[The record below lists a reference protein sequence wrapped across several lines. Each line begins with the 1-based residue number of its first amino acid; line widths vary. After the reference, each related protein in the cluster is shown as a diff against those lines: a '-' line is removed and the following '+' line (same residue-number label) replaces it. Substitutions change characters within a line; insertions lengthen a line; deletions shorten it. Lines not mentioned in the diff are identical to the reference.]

1 MSRSAVLRRTPA
13 RHRAAGFR
21 RGHPYDAGFLT
32 GAGFSALLFLFI
44 GQGGFPL
51 ASRSIGRLHFHTAQA
66 VALLHGHFDVPQKAL
81 NAECFM
87 IHRTKCLGYFGI
99 TPALLRLPV
108 AVFLRSSAKFPH
120 YLEPTYFVLGFL
132 VTALAA
138 WWISRQ
144 LVELWAPAMGRR
156 RRKLIGF
163 VAATSCLGA
172 TPLLYLVGR
181 PLVYEET
188 ILWAVAFSG
197 VALGAVMSMWRRP
210 RLATLTV
217 LLVADVLAVSA
228 RPTVGSSALFATV
241 VLGWRL
247 LVLNRAQSRLSG
259 EPSRRFARWGLAL
272 IAGAVLAFASAPGVL
287 YLKFGTFSPPYH
299 ASIAMFAD
307 PAKLA
312 AVAHPGGTNPAVLPT
327 KLVSVLRPD
336 SLQLLDHPPYVALGE
351 SQPSVLWPAKTADVA
366 HMWEPTSSL
375 TATMPFSAAL
385 AVVAIAGLV
394 RFARRRVRGAGTV
407 ALNLTTVIAV
417 SAGGAVVTDLVFPGQ
432 TYRYIADLL
441 PLLFI
446 LVPLGLVFVGRRV
459 PSTRWGRRILIGA
472 ACLVLAAQGLV
483 QVGLSV
489 QNALVNGGE
498 QPAACPGPPNPY
510 GPPGVVFCPRT

>member
-1 MSRSAVLRRTPA
+1 M
-13 RHRAAGFR
+13 
-21 RGHPYDAGFLT
+21 
-32 GAGFSALLFLFI
+32 
-44 GQGGFPL
+44 
-51 ASRSIGRLHFHTAQA
+51 
-66 VALLHGHFDVPQKAL
+66 
-81 NAECFM
+81 
-87 IHRTKCLGYFGI
+87 
-99 TPALLRLPV
+99 
-108 AVFLRSSAKFPH
+108 
-120 YLEPTYFVLGFL
+120 
-132 VTALAA
+132 
-138 WWISRQ
+138 
-144 LVELWAPAMGRR
+144 
-156 RRKLIGF
+156 
-163 VAATSCLGA
+163 
-172 TPLLYLVGR
+172 
-181 PLVYEET
+181 
-188 ILWAVAFSG
+188 
-197 VALGAVMSMWRRP
+197 
-210 RLATLTV
+210 
-217 LLVADVLAVSA
+217 
-228 RPTVGSSALFATV
+228 
-241 VLGWRL
+241 
-247 LVLNRAQSRLSG
+247 LNRAQSRLSG

-351 SQPSVLWPAKTADVA
+351 SQPSLLWPAKAADVL

-385 AVVAIAGLV
+385 AVVAVAGLMGT
-394 RFARRRVRGAGTV
+394 ARRRAAAGPGTV
-407 ALNLTTVIAV
+407 ALNLTAVIVV
-417 SAGGAVVTDLVFPGQ
+417 SAAGAMATDLIFPGQ